1 MSNSSDA
8 TPAYRG
14 YRRQALYALF
24 RIFESSNADHVFQPE
39 GAEDFTI
46 FDTAGNLIEVVQV
59 KSYGSN
65 LTLSDF
71 KPNKKDSFFYRV
83 AALLKS
89 NPGVHVAIASF
100 GTLGPELDQ
109 ALATDGKDRDRVAR
123 KLSGYGFISDD
134 DARTLLEETHPS
146 LVDEA
151 HITNR
156 VMSTLKSTL
165 PLVDA
170 EAAFGLLQN
179 WLSLCSEYKTK
190 ITQQDVIDQV
200 NGVGKFVVERAEHH
214 GQWITT
220 IAPIAEHELDE
231 QAKEELADE
240 FYQGVS
246 TRYDHVLAGLDVVR
260 STKLEEITRKF
271 QSARV
276 VVIHGASGQGKTTL
290 AYRYLHEH
298 FPNEWRFQV
307 KRVENKQ
314 HALSIA
320 TALIGHADAL
330 KMPIAVYLDVAASDR
345 DWPELVQQLATHRN
359 IRVLVTI
366 REEDFQRSSI
376 TGATVPF
383 ERVNLLFEEAEARE
397 LYEALAQ
404 RQEAVQFLSFDEAW
418 RRFGGAGPL
427 MEFVYLVT
435 QGNLLREKLAEQVAR
450 LEEDAAKGDLGT
462 HELALLRLVSVA
474 SAFDARLRVKPLVES
489 LSLALPKRTFRY
501 FEKEY
506 LLRLS
511 DDGSL
516 VYGLHPI
523 RSAMLCDL
531 LTDPSLDSWIDNA
544 RSCLPIMY
552 EPDVEI
558 FLLYA
563 FSRRKPESH
572 HLVSALAAY
581 QTNQWSALA
590 GVTRALI
597 WLGVREYVDANRDVI
612 REAHADSGKG
622 WYVFL
627 DYDIADAMPGVAAK
641 NWETLSSMVSEERR
655 QKIEGLQ
662 RRQADKKEVFRF
674 AKEWLESR
682 SQKPAQPATDAE
694 WSAMGEALFWVGRLE
709 VSWPFHEW
717 LAEGSFDLAVDT
729 LPIEVLGDVILGLS
743 EGHIGF
749 LSSFMEAQRPRIA
762 ARFRQST
769 QTIVLEDDGQKVM
782 AHFVVE
788 IEPSSGTQSI
798 LEARVRAAKDR
809 FHEEAIIRIALL
821 RRLFPDRELYACQ
834 GYGHQLWGELP
845 SDSTTKTG
853 VNRDYLPPLWLTSV
867 NSTFRGL
874 AEREFRPHTWPEYVQ
889 ILFDMRRD
897 AIIALTEFVGAA
909 EQYFRSQQ
917 FVSVWGNLIE
927 ANSWASCAH
936 HFSHPVAL
944 PASALD
950 EWGLVDENATEPVSL
965 EMRERAPVVGRNGLA
980 FQAHKRFLDAFRSY
994 AYSLGNFFEQS
1005 VHVMVVNPSLGR
1017 NAKDGAARARV
1028 LAFAEEQGI
1037 KTDLA
1042 HMSTYNFADAVKALP
1057 QFQREFRHLLSE
1069 FVDSEELGRIERQE
1083 RHLYRQSWYFWY
1095 FFANQPQRT
1104 TPNPHSLIREAT
1116 DSIQRIRTALLKE
1129 FRRFSKGGVQVR
1141 IASEE
1146 VLWEFSPALWITVDS
1161 DNPLTVYEAFE
1172 QVLDAIRQAV
1182 KKARET
1188 ELRRYVLDFNWPYVV
1203 VVPLVQGKLLIPAAW
1218 RLYLPVLLQEDELKW
1233 WNYHQTN
1240 IPADAV
1246 AELGL
1251 STWDHPR
1258 LEPALKFLGGT
1269 TALSLY
1275 AAHIGD
1281 FLKMPEVD
1289 EEGIGQLQAYLEQT
1303 KSQLEEAF
1311 QTALDAGSVIADTFN
1326 QLSPDEQATRT
1337 HLLSA
1342 VQALVEMQ
1350 GALLPTD
1357 SFDGQVSLTVTE
1369 LGEWAERLKKAREYA
1384 ALVYFYWV
1392 SDVLSNTTT
1401 DMG

>member
-46 FDTAGNLIEVVQV
+46 FDPAGNLIEVVQV

-71 KPNKKDSFFYRV
+71 KPNKKDSFFYRI

-89 NPGVHVAIASF
+89 NTGVHVAIASF

-123 KLSGYGFISDD
+123 KLSGYGFISEA
-134 DARTLLEETHPS
+134 DARALLEKIHPS

-151 HITNR
+151 HITNS

-179 WLSLCSEYKTK
+179 WLALCSEQKTK
-190 ITQQDVIDQV
+190 ITRQDVIEEV

-214 GQWITT
+214 SQWITT

-231 QAKEELADE
+231 QAKEGLANE

-246 TRYDHVLAGLDVVR
+246 TRYTHVLAGLDVVR
-260 STKLEEITRKF
+260 PTKLAEITKKF
-271 QSARV
+271 QGARV

-345 DWPELVQQLATHRN
+345 DWPELVQQLAAHRN

-366 REEDFQRSSI
+366 REEDFQRASI

-383 ERVNLLFEEAEARE
+383 ERVNLSFEETEARE
-397 LYEALAQ
+397 LYEALAH
-404 RQEAVQFLSFDEAW
+404 RQEAAQFLSFEEAW

-435 QGNLLREKLAEQVAR
+435 QGNLLREKLAEQMAR
-450 LEEDAAKGDLGT
+450 LEEDAARGDLGT
-462 HELALLRLVSVA
+462 NELALLRLVSVA
-474 SAFDARLRVKPLVES
+474 SAFDARLQVKPLVES
-489 LSLALPKRTFRY
+489 LGLAVPKRTFRY

-552 EPDVEI
+552 GPDVEI

-563 FSRRKPESH
+563 FSRCKPESH
-572 HLVSALAAY
+572 QLVSALAAY
-581 QTNQWSALA
+581 QTDQWSALA

-612 REAHADSGKG
+612 REAFADSGKG
-622 WYVFL
+622 WSVFL
-627 DYDIADAMPGVAAK
+627 DYDITDAMPGVAAK

-655 QKIEGLQ
+655 QKIEVLQ
-662 RRQADKKEVFRF
+662 KRQSDKKEVFRY

-709 VSWPFHEW
+709 VSWPLHEW
-717 LAEGSFDLAVDT
+717 LAEMPFDLAVDI
-729 LPIEVLGDVILGLS
+729 LPIEVLGDVTLGLS
-743 EGHIGF
+743 EGH
-749 LSSFMEAQRPRIA
+749 SSVFPSLMETQRPHIA
-762 ARFRQST
+762 ARFRQAT
-769 QTIVLEDDGQKVM
+769 QTIVLEDDGQKVT

-788 IEPSSGTQSI
+788 LEPASGTQSI
-798 LEARVRAAKDR
+798 LAARVQVAKDR
-809 FHEEAIIRIALL
+809 FHEEAIIRIGLL

-845 SDSTTKTG
+845 SDSTMKAG
-853 VNRDYLPPLWLTSV
+853 VSRDYLPPLWLTSV

-874 AEREFRPHTWPEYVQ
+874 AEREFRPESWHEYVQ

-897 AIIALTEFVGAA
+897 ALVALKQFVSAM
-909 EQYFRSQQ
+909 EQYFRSHQ

-927 ANSWASCAH
+927 ANRWTSCARR
-936 HFSHPVAL
+936 FNRPAAL

-950 EWGLVDENATEPVSL
+950 EWGLVDENVTEPVSL

-1005 VHVMVVNPSLGR
+1005 VHVMVINPSLGR

-1028 LAFAEEQGI
+1028 LTFAEEQGI

-1042 HMSTYNFADAVKALP
+1042 HLSTYNFADAVKTVP
-1057 QFQREFRHLLSE
+1057 QFQYEFRQLLSQ
-1069 FVDSEELGRIERQE
+1069 FVDNDELGRIERQE
-1083 RHLYRQSWYFWY
+1083 QSLYRQSWYYWY
-1095 FFANQPQRT
+1095 FFANQPQRIVT
-1104 TPNPHSLIREAT
+1104 HPHSLIGQAA
-1116 DSIQRIRTALLKE
+1116 DSAQRIRRALLKE
-1129 FRRFSKGGVQVR
+1129 FRRLSKGKVQVR
-1141 IASEE
+1141 IVSED
-1146 VLWEFSPALWITVDS
+1146 VLWEFSPALW
-1161 DNPLTVYEAFE
+1161 LTMDGDDPIAVYETFE
-1172 QVLDAIRQAV
+1172 HVLDAIRQAV

-1188 ELRRYVLDFNWPYVV
+1188 ELRRYVLDFNWPYVI

-1240 IPADAV
+1240 IPADAI
-1246 AELGL
+1246 AELDL
-1251 STWDHPR
+1251 TTWDNPR

-1289 EEGIGQLQAYLEQT
+1289 DEGMSQFQAYLERT

-1311 QTALDAGSVIADTFN
+1311 QTTLDAGSIIADTFN
-1326 QLSPDEQATRT
+1326 QLSQEERDTRT
-1337 HLLSA
+1337 HLRFA

-1350 GALLPTD
+1350 ETLLPTNHI
-1357 SFDGQVSLTVTE
+1357 DGQARLTVTE
-1369 LGEWAERLKKAREYA
+1369 MSEWSERLKKAREFA

-1392 SDVLSNTTT
+1392 ADVLSNTTA
-1401 DMG
+1401 D

>member
-24 RIFESSNADHVFQPE
+24 RIFESSHADHVFQPE
-39 GAEDFTI
+39 GAEDLTV
-46 FDTAGNLIEVVQV
+46 FDNAGNLIEVVQV

-89 NPGVHVAIASF
+89 NPGIHVAIASF
-100 GTLGPELDQ
+100 GTLGPELKQ
-109 ALATDGKDRDRVAR
+109 ALATDGKERDRVGR
-123 KLSGYGFISDD
+123 KLSGYSFISES
-134 DARTLLEETHPS
+134 DARELLEKIHPI

-151 HITNR
+151 YITNS

-170 EAAFGLLQN
+170 KSAFGLLQN
-179 WLSLCSEYKTK
+179 WLALCSEQKTK
-190 ITQQDVIDQV
+190 ITRQDVIDQV

-214 GQWITT
+214 SQWITT
-220 IAPIAEHELDE
+220 IAPIAEHALDE
-231 QAKEELADE
+231 HTKEELANE

-246 TRYDHVLAGLDVVR
+246 TRYDHILADLDVVR
-260 STKLEEITRKF
+260 LVKLSEITRKF
-271 QSARV
+271 QGARV

-320 TALIGHADAL
+320 TTLIGHADAL

-345 DWPELVQQLATHRN
+345 DWPELVQQLAAHRN

-366 REEDFQRSSI
+366 REEDFQRASI
-376 TGATVPF
+376 TGATIPF
-383 ERVNLLFEEAEARE
+383 ERVNLSFEESEARE
-397 LYEALAQ
+397 LYDALAQ
-404 RQEAVQFLSFDEAW
+404 RQEATQFLSFDEAW

-435 QGNLLREKLAEQVAR
+435 QGNLLREKLEEQVAR
-450 LEEDAAKGDLGT
+450 LEEEAAKGDLGT
-462 HELALLRLVSVA
+462 NDLALLRLVSVA
-474 SAFDARLRVKPLVES
+474 SAFDARLRIKPLVQS
-489 LSLALPKRTFRY
+489 LGLAVPKRTFRY

-523 RSAMLCDL
+523 RSAILCNL
-531 LTDPSLDSWIDNA
+531 LTDPSLDSWIDSA
-544 RSCLPIMY
+544 RYCLPIMY
-552 EPDVEI
+552 EPDIEI

-563 FSRRKPESH
+563 FSRRKSDSYL
-572 HLVSALAAY
+572 LVSALAAY
-581 QTNQWSALA
+581 QTDQWSALA

-597 WLGVREYVDANRDVI
+597 WLGVREYVEANREVI

-622 WYVFL
+622 WSVFL

-655 QKIEGLQ
+655 QKIELLQ
-662 RRQADKKEVFRF
+662 ERQTDKKEVFRY
-674 AKEWLESR
+674 AKEWLASR
-682 SQKPAQPATDAE
+682 SQEPAQPATDAE
-694 WSAMGEALFWVGRLE
+694 WSAMGESLFWVGRLE
-709 VSWPFHEW
+709 VSWPLHKW
-717 LAEGSFDLAVDT
+717 LAETPFNLAVDT
-729 LPIEVLGDVILGLS
+729 LPINVLGDVILGLS
-743 EGHIGF
+743 EGRGDF
-749 LSSFMEAQRPRIA
+749 FSSWRETHRPRIA

-769 QTIVLEDDGQKVM
+769 QTIVLEDDGQKVTT
-782 AHFVVE
+782 HFVVE
-788 IEPSSGTQSI
+788 IELASETQSVR
-798 LEARVRAAKDR
+798 EARVRVAKDR
-809 FHEEAIIRIALL
+809 FHEEAIIRIDLL
-821 RRLFPDRELYACQ
+821 RRLFPDRQFYACQ

-845 SDSTTKTG
+845 SDSTTKSG
-853 VNRDYLPPLWLTSV
+853 VSRDYLPPLWLTSV

-874 AEREFRPHTWPEYVQ
+874 AEREFRSQTWPEYVQ
-889 ILFDMRRD
+889 ILFNMRCD
-897 AIIALTEFVGAA
+897 AIVALDQFVRAA
-909 EQYFRSQQ
+909 QQYFRSQQ

-927 ANSWASCAH
+927 ANSWANCAQR
-936 HFSHPVAL
+936 FSHPAAL

-980 FQAHKRFLDAFRSY
+980 FQAYKTFLDAFRSY

-1017 NAKDGAARARV
+1017 NAKDGAARARI

-1042 HMSTYNFADAVKALP
+1042 HLSTYNFAEAVKAVP
-1057 QFQREFRHLLSE
+1057 QFQLEFRHLFSH
-1069 FVDSEELGRIERQE
+1069 FVDSVELARIERQE
-1083 RHLYRQSWYFWY
+1083 QHLYRQAWYFWY
-1095 FFANQPQRT
+1095 FFANQPQRHV
-1104 TPNPHSLIREAT
+1104 PHPHSLIGQAT
-1116 DSIQRIRTALLKE
+1116 ESVQHIRKALLKE
-1129 FRRFSKGGVQVR
+1129 FRKLSKGGVQVR
-1141 IASEE
+1141 IVSED
-1146 VLWEFSPALWITVDS
+1146 VLWEFSPALWLTMDGDDPI
-1161 DNPLTVYEAFE
+1161 TVYETFE
-1172 QVLDAIRQAV
+1172 HVLDAIRQAV
-1182 KKARET
+1182 RKVPET
-1188 ELRRYVLDFNWPYVV
+1188 ELRRYMLDFHWPYIV
-1203 VVPLVQGKLLIPAAW
+1203 VVPLVQGKLLTTTAW
-1218 RLYLPVLLQEDELKW
+1218 RLYLAVLLQEGELKW
-1233 WNYHQTN
+1233 WNYFQST
-1240 IPADAV
+1240 IPADAI
-1246 AELGL
+1246 ADLGL
-1251 STWDHPR
+1251 TTWNNPR
-1258 LEPALKFLGGT
+1258 LEPALKFLTGT
-1269 TALSLY
+1269 TTLSLY

-1281 FLKMPEVD
+1281 FFKMPEVD
-1289 EEGIGQLQAYLEQT
+1289 DEGMVQFQTYLERI
-1303 KSQLEEAF
+1303 KNQLEEAF
-1311 QTALDAGSVIADTFN
+1311 QTTMDAGSIIADTFN
-1326 QLSPDEQATRT
+1326 QLSPDEQANRT

-1350 GALLPTD
+1350 ATLLPTD
-1357 SFDGQVSLTVTE
+1357 GFDGQANLTITE
-1369 LGEWAERLKKAREYA
+1369 MGEWAERLKKAREYA

-1392 SDVLSNTTT
+1392 SDVLNSTTPCR
-1401 DMG
+1401 